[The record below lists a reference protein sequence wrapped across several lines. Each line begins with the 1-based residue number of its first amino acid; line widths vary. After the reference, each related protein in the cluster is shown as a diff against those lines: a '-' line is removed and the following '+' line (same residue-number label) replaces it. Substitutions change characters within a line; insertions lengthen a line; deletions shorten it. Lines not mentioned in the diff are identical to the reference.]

1 MWARDG
7 RGAAEGAIVGEDS
20 RAGVAAGD
28 SATGDDVWT
37 SSTTLIFLGGM
48 FGNDIRPRF
57 LPFPTGAS
65 SSAVIS
71 SIASGSVSTA
81 AIVTRRPFPFL
92 WGTGGGGISMLGE
105 WGITDI
111 WSRGSDSEVV
121 VDGRPR
127 PLTFT
132 GPTGSTSTF
141 ALPLDF
147 AEIDPTSTAAVVG
160 AAKISVTSCA

>member
-28 SATGDDVWT
+28 SPAGDDVCT
-37 SSTTLIFLGGM
+37 SSTTLSFLGGM
-48 FGNDIRPRF
+48 FGKDIRPRF
-57 LPFPTGAS
+57 LPFPIGAS

-92 WGTGGGGISMLGE
+92 LGTGGGGISMLGE
-105 WGITDI
+105 
-111 WSRGSDSEVV
+111 
-121 VDGRPR
+121 
-127 PLTFT
+127 
-132 GPTGSTSTF
+132 
-141 ALPLDF
+141 
-147 AEIDPTSTAAVVG
+147 
-160 AAKISVTSCA
+160 